1 MKLRFDHQSLRLR
14 VRKSDVE
21 KLSQDGFVEET
32 VQFPLGRLVYRL
44 EIGDNV
50 QPLSASMEAHLI
62 CVRIPADEASE
73 WINTENVGIYG
84 SLHTDVEKKMLEI
97 LIEKDFPCKHG
108 STADN
113 ADSFEELSQ
122 L

>member
-14 VRKSDVE
+14 VKKSDIE
-21 KLSQDGFVEET
+21 RLSKDGFIEEN
-32 VQFPLGRLVYRL
+32 VHFPQGILVYRL
-44 EIGDNV
+44 ETTLHTDA
-50 QPLSASMEAHLI
+50 LSAEINAHNITVL
-62 CVRIPADEASE
+62 IPADKAAE
-73 WINTENVGIYG
+73 WINSENVGIYG
-84 SLHTDVEKKMLEI
+84 SLPTTVEKKMLEI

-113 ADSFEELSQ
+113 ADSFEELSK

>member
-1 MKLRFDHQSLRLR
+1 MKLQFDQQSLRLR
-14 VRKSDVE
+14 VRKSDIE
-21 KLSQDGFVEET
+21 KLSKDGFIEEN
-32 VQFPLGRLVYRL
+32 VHFPQGILVYRL
-44 EIGDNV
+44 EITANT
-50 QPLSASMEAHLI
+50 QPLSAEIDAHNIRVL
-62 CVRIPADEASE
+62 IPANKAAE
-73 WINTENVGIYG
+73 WINSENVGIYG
-84 SLHTDVEKKMLEI
+84 SLPTAVEKKMLEI